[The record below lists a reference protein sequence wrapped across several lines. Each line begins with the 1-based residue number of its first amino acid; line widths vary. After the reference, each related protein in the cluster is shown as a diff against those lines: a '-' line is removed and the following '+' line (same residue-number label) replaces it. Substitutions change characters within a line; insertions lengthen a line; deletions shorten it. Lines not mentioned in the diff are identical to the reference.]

1 MFITSQS
8 FSPPYYMGK
17 IDFVCVVRTQYK
29 IYHKQILSTQF
40 SIISYRLCAVEQ
52 ISRTYPSCII
62 ETAHSLTNIS
72 LFLSLPSPWKLS
84 FYSVSTSLTIL
95 DPT

>member
-1 MFITSQS
+1 
-8 FSPPYYMGK
+8 MGK
-17 IDFVCVVRTQYK
+17 IDSVCVVRTQYK

-40 SIISYRLCAVEQ
+40 SIISYRLYAIEQ
-52 ISRTYPSCII
+52 ISGTYPTCII
-62 ETAHSLTNIS
+62 ETAHFLTNIS

-84 FYSVSTSLTIL
+84 FYSISMSLTIL

>member
-1 MFITSQS
+1 
-8 FSPPYYMGK
+8 MGK
-17 IDFVCVVRTQYK
+17 TDSVCVVRTQYK

-40 SIISYRLCAVEQ
+40 SIISYRLYAIEQ
-52 ISRTYPSCII
+52 ISGTYPTCII
-62 ETAHSLTNIS
+62 ETAHFLTNIF

-84 FYSVSTSLTIL
+84 FYSISMSLTIL